1 MFHLFARLFFFFFKR
16 LFIRGKLWKL
26 SVYFSKKVEV
36 LWNFFGFFFFCSASF
51 FFLQIVLFFVAFRE
65 VAHDAPVP
73 NMLSIGYGICKTN
86 QLMIWF
92 FKYIS
97 KSFFLRWRQRFWNKT
112 FFTWKTYLYRTPIF
126 FQCYWYLNGVIL
138 ITAWN
143 ENVFTW
149 YLLLFWL

>member
-1 MFHLFARLFFFFFKR
+1 MFHLFARLFFFFKR

-73 NMLSIGYGICKTN
+73 NMLSIRYGMCKTN
-86 QLMIWF
+86 LWSDFSNICQNLF
-92 FKYIS
+92 FWDGDKGSGTKHFLPEKRVFIERQY
-97 KSFFLRWRQRFWNKT
+97 FFS
-112 FFTWKTYLYRTPIF
+112 
-126 FQCYWYLNGVIL
+126 VID
-138 ITAWN
+138 T
-143 ENVFTW
+143 
-149 YLLLFWL
+149 